1 MRDEMETARAAAMEA
16 EVAEQAARE
25 AAVASGQPP
34 RGDAGAPAASREQPR
49 EPRTTAARSAGSAGK
64 DAWEQYVED
73 FCKRYEFSDGQRQSA
88 ERFLRAAQR
97 QRDEYRAR
105 YTRQFEAAEAKLKAA
120 TDDASR
126 KSAAEELAKLARPME
141 RIFQQ
146 LKDRLAKLPTTAQR
160 TKAAQREAAAEP
172 AGKPADKPAAPPSAP
187 GDDE

>member
-1 MRDEMETARAAAMEA
+1 
-16 EVAEQAARE
+16 
-25 AAVASGQPP
+25 
-34 RGDAGAPAASREQPR
+34 
-49 EPRTTAARSAGSAGK
+49 TTAARSAGSAGK